1 MEKQRVVI
9 YSSIQSE
16 RLKYVLETIF
26 SERLQIPFLLTSDK
40 YPILDSDIVI
50 EYNFNRT
57 AEYEFIQAHSIIED
71 IQIQAD
77 EHPQLVGE
85 GEGLKLYPDQNS
97 LLGMDI
103 FSAVFY
109 CLSHYDAYLQKDL
122 DVHQR
127 IQYQNWY
134 PRTSGL
140 DRMPY
145 VEIWIQQLS
154 EYIESQGLKCYT
166 PEFQQD
172 ISFDIDH
179 IYLMDQR
186 PFMKHIRASLGD
198 IFRLKFFQLFQRWL
212 IILGVTEDPA
222 EKFFDMLDYKSTN
235 KFSFFILMKEGKN
248 NSLNPLNELK
258 KLLIRKIKNHGSI
271 ALHPSYDSSIKKD
284 LILKEKKQLEEII
297 LEEVK
302 TSRFHFLRFQF
313 PTSFYHL
320 SQAGIEVDK
329 SIGYYDQP
337 GFPSCTTLPYRF
349 FDPIKNKIV
358 PITISPFVW
367 MDSMNKYY
375 RTIDEKEEKNE
386 LLALKSIVK
395 KYNGQ
400 FNVVFHNDSMIYRR
414 YRLLFKSLLYN

>member
-9 YSSIQSE
+9 FSSIHSE
-16 RLKYVLETIF
+16 RFKYVLETVF
-26 SERLQIPFLLTSDK
+26 TERLQIPFLLTTDK
-40 YPILDSDIVI
+40 QQIQSSDIVI
-50 EYNFNRT
+50 EYNFKRKS
-57 AEYEFIQAHSIIED
+57 EFNFILANQIIDD
-71 IQIQAD
+71 IQIQVEEKPNVLGVYED
-77 EHPQLVGE
+77 F
-85 GEGLKLYPDQNS
+85 KLYPDQNS
-97 LLGMDI
+97 LFGMDI
-103 FSAVFY
+103 FSAIFY
-109 CLSHYDAYLQKDL
+109 CLSHYDAYLQNEF
-122 DVHQR
+122 DVHHR
-127 IQYQNWY
+127 IQFKNWY

-140 DRMPY
+140 DKLPY
-145 VEIWIQQLS
+145 VDIWIQQLS
-154 EYIESQGLKCYT
+154 EYIESYGLKCFT
-166 PEFQQD
+166 SEFQQD

-186 PFMKHIRASLGD
+186 PIMKHIRASIGD
-198 IFRLKFFQLFQRWL
+198 LFRLRFFQLFQRWL

-235 KFSFFILMKEGKN
+235 KFSFFILMKEGKH

-258 KLLIRKIKNHGSI
+258 KLLIKKLKNHGSI
-271 ALHPSYDSSIKKD
+271 ALHPSYDASIKRD
-284 LILKEKKQLEEII
+284 LISKEKKQLEEII
-297 LEEVK
+297 LEEVN
-302 TSRFHFLRFQF
+302 TSRFHFLRMQF
-313 PTSFYHL
+313 PTSFYYL
-320 SQAGIEVDK
+320 SQAGIQVDK

-337 GFPSCTTLPYRF
+337 GFPSSTSLSYRF
-349 FDPIKNKIV
+349 FDPVKNQII

-386 LLALKSIVK
+386 LFALKSMVK